1 VDALPPSPPAQAP
14 FVYAAGDIGPRNAEE
29 RELCERASS
38 TDWLYLGVLVAADVG
53 AIYLDSWHL
62 QYSGTPGVRLMGP
75 SIIGLTWGATLG
87 GGFLAL
93 PKCSSTWISAEPP
106 EGGARSSTW
115 TAVAI
120 GLLAGATAP
129 VIVAIQSPYFPPV
142 DWSTNERSLRLILS
156 GGTGFLGAM
165 IPYALPPRTWR
176 AAKELERIRAG
187 ADDRGAFVTYTLR
200 F

>member
-14 FVYAAGDIGPRNAEE
+14 FVYAAGDIGARNDEE
-29 RELCERASS
+29 RDLCERASR
-38 TDWLYLGVLVAADVG
+38 TDWLYLGVLLASDVG
-53 AIYLDSWHL
+53 AIYLDSWHI
-62 QYSGTPGVRLMGP
+62 QYAGSPGVRLIGP
-75 SIIGLTWGATLG
+75 SVIGLTWGATLG

-93 PKCSSTWISAEPP
+93 PKCSPHWIDGAPP
-106 EGGARSSTW
+106 EGGMRSATW
-115 TAVAI
+115 TALAI

-129 VIVAIQSPYFPPV
+129 VIVGVQSPYFAPPE
-142 DWSTNERSLRLILS
+142 WSTSERALRLILS

-187 ADDRGAFVTYTLR
+187 ADDRGAFVSYTLR